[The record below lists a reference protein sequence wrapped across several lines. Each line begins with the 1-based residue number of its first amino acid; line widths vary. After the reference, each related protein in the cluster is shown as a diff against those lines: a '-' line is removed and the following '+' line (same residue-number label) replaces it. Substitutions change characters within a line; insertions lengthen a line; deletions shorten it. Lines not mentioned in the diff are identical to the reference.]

1 MNRCSCVVL
10 VAVMLTGCAG
20 PLRAPE
26 GGVRADPA
34 ALTQWS
40 AAGRM
45 AIAAN
50 GEGGSGSFDWAQ
62 DGGTTRLDLRGPLGT
77 GAVRLVLTPQSFSL
91 TDGSGQSLDAAAA
104 QADLRT
110 RLGADLPWEQLR
122 YWLLGLPA
130 PDQPASVQD
139 ATAVPWRVIDQAGW
153 RLTYESFVDAQGYS
167 LPQRFTAERPSVR
180 VRVVVDRWA
189 TANGAP
195 EASKDVP

>member
-1 MNRCSCVVL
+1 MNRWWWVVL
-10 VAVMLTGCAG
+10 AAAMLTGCAG

-40 AAGRM
+40 ASGRM

-50 GEGGSGSFDWAQ
+50 GEGGSGSFDWVQ
-62 DGGTTRLDLRGPLGT
+62 DGGTTRLDLRGPLGA
-77 GAVRLVLTPQSFSL
+77 GAVRLILTPHSL
-91 TDGSGQSLDAAAA
+91 SLSDGSGRVLDAAAA
-104 QADLRT
+104 EADLRA
-110 RLGADLPWEQLR
+110 RLGADLPWQQMR

-130 PDQPASVQD
+130 PGEPASVQD
-139 ATAVPWRVIDQAGW
+139 ASAAPWRVIEQGGW
-153 RLTYESFVDAQGYS
+153 RLTYDSFADAQGYS

-189 TANGAP
+189 AASVAP
-195 EASKDVP
+195 EAAKELQ